1 MNMNTISTAVSL
13 LGRYKN
19 IAIQQ
24 ITCTTEHTEQQPVFT
39 VNVSDRQWSAF
50 AGNGNTTYY
59 RLEATVARDCET
71 VDIEYR
77 ISEEDLT
84 DKSAINAV
92 IGKIDDQPKEMREAL
107 RLAYILYDGVKFAA
121 GGRAGGYPRPRVVN
135 IRRRFEC

>member
-1 MNMNTISTAVSL
+1 MNMNTISTAISL

-24 ITCTTEHTEQQPVFT
+24 LTCTTERQPVANIPDWQRAT
-39 VNVSDRQWSAF
+39 F
-50 AGNGNTTYY
+50 ADDATYY

-77 ISEEDLT
+77 ISEKDLT
-84 DKSAINAV
+84 DQSAVNAV
-92 IGKIDDQPKEMREAL
+92 IGNIDDQPEEMRETL

-121 GGRAGGYPRPRVVN
+121 GGRAGGYPRKRVVA
-135 IRRRFEC
+135 IKSRFEL

>member
-13 LGRYKN
+13 LGKYKN
-19 IAIQQ
+19 IWIQRF
-24 ITCTTEHTEQQPVFT
+24 TCTPERHSGFNVNISGLQPAT
-39 VNVSDRQWSAF
+39 F
-50 AGNGNTTYY
+50 ADTGIYY

-84 DKSAINAV
+84 DRSEVNEAIGN
-92 IGKIDDQPKEMREAL
+92 IDGQPEEMREAL

-121 GGRAGGYPRPRVVN
+121 GGREGGYPRKRVVA
-135 IRRRFEC
+135 IERRFE